1 MRVAVNLHSAMTP
14 QTLRK
19 TLDAMPVGREGNR
32 LRVALAIK
40 GERQNALAEAIGLA
54 PASVS
59 LIVSGRNTPT
69 LETAHA
75 IAAFLGVPIETL
87 FPPEV
92 SRVA

>member
-1 MRVAVNLHSAMTP
+1 MQVALNLHFAMTP

-32 LRVALAIK
+32 LRVALALK
-40 GERQNALAEAIGLA
+40 GERQNVLAEAIGLA

-59 LIVSGRNTPT
+59 LIVSGRNNPT

-75 IAAFLGVPIETL
+75 IASFLGVPIETL
-87 FPPEV
+87 FPSEV

>member
-1 MRVAVNLHSAMTP
+1 MVGSSIHLAMP
-14 QTLRK
+14 LQTLQK

-87 FPPEV
+87 FPAEA
-92 SRVA
+92 SHVA